1 MIGGKRIDIRPTW
14 TNNMQ
19 THRRRAIMQQTV
31 KQGTNISSMS
41 THKLNENMIIKMN
54 NNKDSMLKNDQD
66 NIQAKESITKTN
78 KIYSNMNIHVKVGRI
93 IIVRAKSIC

>member
-19 THRRRAIMQQTV
+19 THRRRAIMQQVV
-31 KQGTNISSMS
+31 KQNAGISSMS
-41 THKLNENMIIKMN
+41 TYKLNKNIKIKMN
-54 NNKDSMLKNDQD
+54 SNKDSMLKDDQD
-66 NIQAKESITKTN
+66 NIQANESITKTN

>member
-19 THRRRAIMQQTV
+19 THRRRAIMQQVV
-31 KQGTNISSMS
+31 KQNAGISSMS
-41 THKLNENMIIKMN
+41 TYKLNKNIKIKMN
-54 NNKDSMLKNDQD
+54 SNKDSMLKDNQD
-66 NIQAKESITKTN
+66 NIQENESITKTN

>member
-19 THRRRAIMQQTV
+19 THRRRAIMQQVV
-31 KQGTNISSMS
+31 KQNAGISSMS
-41 THKLNENMIIKMN
+41 TYKLNKNIKIKMN
-54 NNKDSMLKNDQD
+54 SNKDSMLKDNQD
-66 NIQAKESITKTN
+66 NIKANESITKTN

>member
-19 THRRRAIMQQTV
+19 THRRRAIMQQVV
-31 KQGTNISSMS
+31 KQNAGISSMS
-41 THKLNENMIIKMN
+41 TYKLNKNIKIKMN
-54 NNKDSMLKNDQD
+54 SNKDSMLKDNQD
-66 NIQAKESITKTN
+66 NIQANESITKTN

>member
-19 THRRRAIMQQTV
+19 THRRRAIMQQVV
-31 KQGTNISSMS
+31 KQNAGISSMS
-41 THKLNENMIIKMN
+41 TYKLNKNIKIKMN
-54 NNKDSMLKNDQD
+54 SNKDSMLKDNQD
-66 NIQAKESITKTN
+66 NIQANETITKTN